1 MLTGYFQR
9 NFILIV
15 RYLMVGVLIYTIDM
29 LSFVFSFYLL
39 GLNEL
44 IANGFAKILAGIL
57 GFLLQKKFT
66 FKINKNKDNA
76 IQKYRYI
83 TLLFSTVLISVF
95 LFYFI
100 LMIIRNPVVAKF
112 ISDILIVIL
121 SFLISKQWVFPTEN
135 KGG

>member
-57 GFLLQKKFT
+57 GFLLHKKFT

-83 TLLFSTVLISVF
+83 YVRVF
-95 LFYFI
+95 G
-100 LMIIRNPVVAKF
+100 
-112 ISDILIVIL
+112 LIVEDIRCELMFL
-121 SFLISKQWVFPTEN
+121 SY
-135 KGG
+135 

>member
-57 GFLLQKKFT
+57 GFLLYFIAFFT
-66 FKINKNKDNA
+66 SKIFT
-76 IQKYRYI
+76 Y
-83 TLLFSTVLISVF
+83 F
-95 LFYFI
+95 LF
-100 LMIIRNPVVAKF
+100 LE
-112 ISDILIVIL
+112 VI
-121 SFLISKQWVFPTEN
+121 K
-135 KGG
+135 